1 MTPVKLGRIP
11 QRQCRERREPMRPD
25 VMPAGDMRQR
35 RRQVT
40 PGDRFVTHP
49 ETAQAPG
56 ARERQAIQVAL
67 LRIGAIGG
75 HRRRGERT
83 EARRQECGEPRRE
96 LPGRQHRLHQHG
108 LDQGRRKEIVERR
121 LVGERRVPVPA
132 IPAQGGAADLF
143 LQDRVPCHGGIVER
157 ENARERGI
165 AVAAGADRMGG
176 TRDEPTEARREERR
190 ERAKG
195 VAPVAHAVPE
205 QLRVQLEQP
214 CPSVGP
220 LEGPSGRRL
229 QVRELGGERFLRQV
243 PVELGADGCGF
254 PNSRQVSED
263 ARQKPMHVHR
273 RMPAEAA
280 EERRMDLPWREIARR
295 RVQQVI
301 HLARELARHVAQR
314 EAREN
319 AAERFVENGHGRVDI
334 KLESKRYL
342 MSLEL
347 IVLAAGQGKRMHS
360 ALPKVLHRLAG
371 RPLLAHVLQ
380 ACRALAPKRILV
392 VHGHGGEQV
401 KLAFKGE
408 KLAWIEQSA
417 QLGTG
422 HAVNLAR
429 EVLEKKAENI
439 IVLYGDHPFVS
450 PETIKNLRDKHI
462 RSGKKITMAT
472 VKLPDFKDWRI
483 NFVSFSRIIRDASG
497 NIIKDVQFKDASDAE
512 IKVTEVNPC
521 YFCFD
526 ASWLWENLTALK
538 NFNAQNEY
546 YLTDLIKI
554 ATESD
559 MEIES
564 IDIDPRE
571 ALGANTRAELL
582 ILEKFAT

>member
-1 MTPVKLGRIP
+1 MANKTKI
-11 QRQCRERREPMRPD
+11 
-25 VMPAGDMRQR
+25 
-35 RRQVT
+35 
-40 PGDRFVTHP
+40 
-49 ETAQAPG
+49 
-56 ARERQAIQVAL
+56 
-67 LRIGAIGG
+67 
-75 HRRRGERT
+75 
-83 EARRQECGEPRRE
+83 
-96 LPGRQHRLHQHG
+96 
-108 LDQGRRKEIVERR
+108 
-121 LVGERRVPVPA
+121 
-132 IPAQGGAADLF
+132 
-143 LQDRVPCHGGIVER
+143 
-157 ENARERGI
+157 
-165 AVAAGADRMGG
+165 
-176 TRDEPTEARREERR
+176 
-190 ERAKG
+190 
-195 VAPVAHAVPE
+195 
-205 QLRVQLEQP
+205 
-214 CPSVGP
+214 
-220 LEGPSGRRL
+220 
-229 QVRELGGERFLRQV
+229 
-243 PVELGADGCGF
+243 
-254 PNSRQVSED
+254 
-263 ARQKPMHVHR
+263 
-273 RMPAEAA
+273 
-280 EERRMDLPWREIARR
+280 
-295 RVQQVI
+295 
-301 HLARELARHVAQR
+301 
-314 EAREN
+314 
-319 AAERFVENGHGRVDI
+319 
-334 KLESKRYL
+334 
-342 MSLEL
+342 
-347 IVLAAGQGKRMHS
+347 IVLAAGKGERMGGD
-360 ALPKVLHRLAG
+360 LPKVLAQVKGKSMLARLLESISASRIDENPVIVVG
-371 RPLLAHVLQ
+371 YKKELVIDELQ
-380 ACRALAPKRILV
+380 K
-392 VHGHGGEQV
+392 HGGKYNFVYQD
-401 KLAFKGE
+401 K
-408 KLAWIEQSA
+408 